1 MSAESKGWTAA
12 PISFLALTLV
22 LSLADAPAF
31 SQGDE
36 TRAKAEAR
44 IESALTDYATALAE
58 TDRDA
63 RLAGFSRAEQGFASI
78 VREGVE
84 TPALFTNL
92 GNAAFQ
98 AAHPGRAVLAYRRAL
113 ALDPNA
119 MVPRQNLAHFRSLL
133 PAWVPTPNEAAGAQT
148 LLFYRGIPTSLRAAL
163 AAGSFLLG
171 ALGFALAI
179 RRKEGAWRGL
189 GYFAWVVWALL
200 LASVLLD
207 GNEDRRDFAVIMVEE
222 TPARS
227 ADSDLAPLSLP
238 DPLPAGVEVERLET
252 RTEWSRVRLANGR
265 DVWVRNSA
273 VTSIGRSQSL

>member
-1 MSAESKGWTAA
+1 MRAGSRGWTAA
-12 PISFLALTLV
+12 FILLLALV
-22 LSLADAPAF
+22 GAPGF

-36 TRAKAEAR
+36 TRTKAETR
-44 IESALTDYATALAE
+44 IEAALADYAEALAE

-63 RLAGFSRAEQGFASI
+63 RLAGFSRAEQGFDSV
-78 VREGVE
+78 VREGIE

-113 ALDPNA
+113 ALDSNA
-119 MVPRQNLAHFRSLL
+119 TVPRQNLAHFRSLL
-133 PAWVPTPNEAAGAQT
+133 PSWVPTPNEAEGAQS
-148 LLFYRGIPTSLRAAL
+148 LLFYRAIPTSIRAAL
-163 AAGSFLLG
+163 AAGAFLLG
-171 ALGFALAI
+171 ALAFAVAV

-207 GNEDRRDFAVIMVEE
+207 GEEDRRDFAVIMVAE

-227 ADSDLAPLSLP
+227 ADSALAPLSLP

-252 RTEWSRVRLANGR
+252 RAEWSRVRLANGR

-273 VTSIGRSQSL
+273 VTSIVGSVGRSQPL

>member
-1 MSAESKGWTAA
+1 MSAGSRAWAA
-12 PISFLALTLV
+12 ALIL
-22 LSLADAPAF
+22 LFALFGAPAF

-44 IESALTDYATALAE
+44 LEAALTDYAAALAE

-63 RLAGFSRAEQGFASI
+63 RLAGFSRAEQGFASV

-98 AAHPGRAVLAYRRAL
+98 AADPGRAVLAYRRAL

-119 MVPRQNLAHFRSLL
+119 TVPRQNLAHFRSLL
-133 PAWVPTPNEAAGAQT
+133 PNWVPTPSEAEGAQS
-148 LLFYRGIPTSLRAAL
+148 LLFYRAIPSSLRAAL
-163 AAGSFLLG
+163 AGAAFLLG
-171 ALGFALAI
+171 ALAFALAV

-200 LASVLLD
+200 LASVLVD
-207 GNEDRRDFAVIMVEE
+207 GEEDRRDFAVIMVAE

-227 ADSDLAPLSLP
+227 ADSALAPLSLP

-252 RTEWSRVRLANGR
+252 RAEWSRVRLANGR

-273 VTSIGRSQSL
+273 VTSVELSQSL

>member
-1 MSAESKGWTAA
+1 MKGILTRYVCLAVFASILLGGPAWSQGAGEQGGLAA
-12 PISFLALTLV
+12 SSTEAQLERA
-22 LSLADAPAF
+22 LAD
-31 SQGDE
+31 
-36 TRAKAEAR
+36 
-44 IESALTDYATALAE
+44 YAMALAE
-58 TDRDA
+58 TDRDV
-63 RLAGFSRAEQGFASI
+63 RLAGFSRAEQGFAAV

-84 TPALFTNL
+84 TPALLTNL

-119 MVPRQNLAHFRSLL
+119 VVPRQNLAHFRSLL
-133 PAWVPTPNEAAGAQT
+133 PSWVPTPSEAEGAQS
-148 LLFYRGIPTSLRAAL
+148 LLFYRAIPLSMRSGL
-163 AAGSFLLG
+163 AAGAFALG
-171 ALGFALAI
+171 AGAFVLAV

-207 GNEDRRDFAVIMVEE
+207 GREAQRDFAVISVAE

-227 ADSDLAPLSLP
+227 ADSALAPLSLP
-238 DPLPAGVEVERLET
+238 DPLPAGVEVERLEK
-252 RTEWSRVRLANGR
+252 RAEWSRVRLANGR

-273 VTSIGRSQSL
+273 VTSILTST